1 MLRRGCAVLAARIWP
16 HPVDRF
22 CARFSSDLP
31 VALRIHLRRAFRT
44 DAAVRGRIEAWLALA
59 PGAAPHAVAIARLA
73 TIAREG
79 AALRTEL
86 GVLRAVQSLSILDVR
101 NYRDLV
107 FDLGCYAQDGEDPA
121 LATSLP

>member
-1 MLRRGCAVLAARIWP
+1 
-16 HPVDRF
+16 
-22 CARFSSDLP
+22 
-31 VALRIHLRRAFRT
+31 
-44 DAAVRGRIEAWLALA
+44 VRGRIEAWLALA
-59 PGAAPHAVAIARLA
+59 PGAAPRAVAIARLA